1 MFDIDDH
8 SIIAKHPNLTK
19 LSKNPPYKI
28 IQLGGVMSDFK
39 WPKADSPCFDPATNS
54 LAILTK
60 SMLPVKCLCS
70 CLERSLSL
78 AKFTFGEEK

>member
-1 MFDIDDH
+1 
-8 SIIAKHPNLTK
+8 
-19 LSKNPPYKI
+19 
-28 IQLGGVMSDFK
+28 MSDLK

-60 SMLPVKCLCS
+60 SMLSVKCLCS

-78 AKFTFGEEK
+78 AKFTFGEKHDLGLVRFIHDMRGFQNIRESH

>member
-28 IQLGGVMSDFK
+28 IQPLMSGLK

-60 SMLPVKCLCS
+60 SMLSVKCLCS
-70 CLERSLSL
+70 CLERSLSF